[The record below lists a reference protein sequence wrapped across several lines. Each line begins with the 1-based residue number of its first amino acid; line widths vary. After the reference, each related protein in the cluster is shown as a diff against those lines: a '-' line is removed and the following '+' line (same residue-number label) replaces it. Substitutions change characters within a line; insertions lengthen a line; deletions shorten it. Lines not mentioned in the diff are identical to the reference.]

1 MDMDR
6 VLFVDEAG
14 LRVDQWLVKKNPELT
29 RSRIQQ
35 LIRGSCILVNQKSA
49 KSSIRVRIG
58 DEITIH
64 FPPMQS
70 LNLKPEE
77 IALQILYED
86 DEFLAINKPQGL
98 VVHPAPGHSEGTLVN
113 ALLHHCRGSL
123 SGIGGVERPG
133 IVHRLDKETSGV
145 LLVTKTDKAHQA
157 LSQQFKDRK
166 IQKFYQVL
174 AQSFPKKSEG
184 EIISAIERHPVH
196 RKKMAVS
203 KKGKLAITRYKII
216 EKFKAASF
224 LECQILT
231 GRTHQIRVHLL
242 SIGCPVLG
250 DKLYGKVASQ
260 APRQMLHARRLIFQH
275 PLTKKEMVIEA
286 GLPEDFIHL
295 LEQLRHGKNF

>member
-1 MDMDR
+1 MNRTLLTNEENVRLDH
-6 VLFVDEAG
+6 
-14 LRVDQWLVKKNPELT
+14 WLVKQNLELT
-29 RSRIQQ
+29 RSRVQQ
-35 LIRGSCILVNQKSA
+35 LIRDSYILVNQKSV
-49 KSSIRVRIG
+49 KCSLRLRVG

-70 LNLKPEE
+70 LNLKPQE
-77 IALQILYED
+77 IALSILYED
-86 DEFLAINKPQGL
+86 DEFLAINKPPGL

-145 LLVTKTDKAHQA
+145 LLVAKTDNAHQA
-157 LSQQFKDRK
+157 LARQFKDRK
-166 IQKFYQVL
+166 VQKFYQVL
-174 AQSFPKKSEG
+174 VQFFPKKSEG
-184 EIISAIERHPVH
+184 EMISAIERHPVH

-216 EKFKAASF
+216 EKFEGSSF

-231 GRTHQIRVHLL
+231 GRTHQIRVHML

-250 DKLYGKVASQ
+250 DKLYGKTASQ

-275 PLTKKEMVIEA
+275 PFTKKEMVIEA
-286 GLPEDFIHL
+286 DLPEDFLHL
-295 LEQLRHGKNF
+295 LQQLRHGKNF